1 MDGPDLRIF
10 AAIAA
15 LCLAAAQAAAQQAPL
30 PLPAEVD
37 ASGPGKPKG
46 EGNARNAA
54 QQARKESDYRA
65 ALKKCDELQ
74 AAAARAACS
83 AQAEKDYAGNDTVIQ
98 DQRPAPPTNPGG
110 ASPNKRVP

>member
-30 PLPAEVD
+30 PLPAEID

-65 ALKKCDELQ
+65 ALKKCDDLQ
-74 AAAARAACS
+74 RSYSTPTHTRPRRVYPGNRARH
-83 AQAEKDYAGNDTVIQ
+83 
-98 DQRPAPPTNPGG
+98 R
-110 ASPNKRVP
+110 